1 MPNDIDPPADD
12 PVIGDGVLSIPL
24 ESDEENQQMP
34 LDLPASMGQYLLSE
48 TTGNIQ
54 ANNRDGRSMSSIAVG
69 VLQFAAARDFD
80 ELGTVEARAN
90 SGVMATPIA
99 PPTARS

>member
-1 MPNDIDPPADD
+1 MPNDIESPADG
-12 PVIGDGVLSIPL
+12 PVIGDGVLTIPL
-24 ESDEENQQMP
+24 DSGESEEMP

-48 TTGNIQ
+48 ATGNIQ

-80 ELGTVEARAN
+80 ELGTVEGRAN
-90 SGVMATPIA
+90 SGVLATPIA
-99 PPTARS
+99 GPTTAQK